1 MFKLLS
7 PRAPRVLAA
16 LAVPA
21 PAVKAVALAPR
32 LFGRKPAVILGVVL
46 ALAIVDAGA
55 AYGSVGN
62 LGRGA
67 DTAATPIFATQ
78 TTRLAA
84 MYPGD
89 SPQTISGNFDAAQ
102 DGSGHVSSVTVSV
115 ASVVAAPGA
124 AAGVCGATDFTVTH
138 AVMPV
143 NRGLSPGNGLGA
155 FTGATIQFNDK
166 STNQDRCKGASVNL
180 AYAIG

>member
-1 MFKLLS
+1 MFTHRS

-32 LFGRKPAVILGVVL
+32 LFGRKPVVILGVVL

-62 LGRGA
+62 LDSGA
-67 DTAATPIFATQ
+67 QTAAAPMVANQ
-78 TTRLAA
+78 TTTLAP

-89 SPQTISGNFDAAQ
+89 SPQTISGNFDVAEG
-102 DGSGHVSSVTVSV
+102 GSTHVSSVTVSV
-115 ASVVAAPGA
+115 SSVVPAPGA
-124 AAGVCGATDFTVTH
+124 AAGVCDATDFTVAH

-143 NRGLSPGNGLGA
+143 NQELSSGHDQGA
-155 FTGATIQFNDK
+155 FTGATINFNDK
-166 STNQDRCKGASVNL
+166 STNQDDCRGASVNL
-180 AYAIG
+180 AYAIA